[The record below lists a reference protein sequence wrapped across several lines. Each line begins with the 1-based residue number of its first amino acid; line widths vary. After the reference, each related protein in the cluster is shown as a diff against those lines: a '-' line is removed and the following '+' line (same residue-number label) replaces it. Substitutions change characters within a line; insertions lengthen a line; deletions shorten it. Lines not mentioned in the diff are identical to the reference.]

1 MNTDRCSDNYMH
13 KVGKEMGLQVC
24 LDLALESNE
33 WLIKIN
39 ACQGVPQC
47 NDGIK
52 IKLSVL
58 LMMCKNG

>member
-1 MNTDRCSDNYMH
+1 MNTYRCSDSRKH

-39 ACQGVPQC
+39 MCQGVPQC
-47 NDGIK
+47 NAGIK
-52 IKLSVL
+52 IELSVL
-58 LMMCKNG
+58 LMMC